1 MGTISK
7 AVITAAGNRQRA
19 LPLQT
24 LVDRDGE
31 TKSVLRIIV
40 DEVIRAGIDE
50 IAVVVCPNTQQSY
63 RTAAGD
69 VGKHLEFIEQENSDG
84 YAHAVYCSR
93 EFVKDDSF
101 LHLVGDHLY
110 VSAETKPCAAQLLA
124 VAEREHCSVSAVQ
137 PTREFNLPYYG
148 TVGGYRLPDQ
158 NSLYRIDDVIEKP
171 TPTEAEQRLVIPG
184 LRAGSY
190 LCFFGMH
197 VFSPLMIELLEHRF
211 RGTDAAPPRY
221 LSQTL
226 AELAKREKYL
236 ACELAGNRYE
246 IAAKYGLF
254 NAQLA
259 LAMEGNDR
267 SELLSSMLDFLAA
280 RQLQNGK

>member
-1 MGTISK
+1 MAKIRK
-7 AVITAAGNRQRA
+7 AVITAAGIRQQA

-40 DEVIRAGIDE
+40 DEVIRAGIED
-50 IAVVVCPNTQQSY
+50 IAVVVRPNSQEAY
-63 RTAAGD
+63 MAAAGD
-69 VGKHLEFIEQENSDG
+69 AGKQLSFIEQKHPEG
-84 YAHAVYCSR
+84 YAHAVYCSLD
-93 EFVKDDSF
+93 FVKEDSF

-110 VSAETKPCAAQLLA
+110 VSAKTNGCAKQLIDI
-124 VAEREHCSVSAVQ
+124 AESESCSVSAVQ

-148 TVGGYRLPDQ
+148 TVGGQRLPDRK
-158 NSLYRIDDVIEKP
+158 NVYRIDDVVEKP
-171 TPTEAEQRLVIPG
+171 TPTEAEQRLVVPG

-197 VFSPLMIELLEHRF
+197 VFTPLMTDLLTHRF
-211 RGTDAAPPRY
+211 EVSEHEHPKY
-221 LSQTL
+221 LSQVL
-226 AELAKREKYL
+226 AELATREKYL
-236 ACELAGNRYE
+236 ACELAGARYE

-259 LAMEGNDR
+259 LAMEGSDR
-267 SELLSSMLDFLAA
+267 NEILSGILDYLATS
-280 RQLQNGK
+280 QIHHDK

>member
-1 MGTISK
+1 MAKIQK
-7 AVITAAGNRQRA
+7 AVITAAGNRQQS

-40 DEVIRAGIDE
+40 DEVLRAGIEE
-50 IAVVVCPNTQQSY
+50 IAVVVCPNTQEAY
-63 RTAAGD
+63 RAAAGEA
-69 VGKHLEFIEQENSDG
+69 GKQLSFVEQGTSKG
-84 YAHAVYCSR
+84 YAHALFCAKD
-93 EFVKDDSF
+93 FVKDESF

-110 VSAETKPCAAQLLA
+110 VSSDTKGCAEQLIA
-124 VAEREHCSVSAVQ
+124 VATEENCSISAVQ
-137 PTREFNLPYYG
+137 ATREFNLPYYG
-148 TVGGYRLPDQ
+148 TIGGRRIPDR
-158 NSLYRIDDVIEKP
+158 NHLYRIEDVIEKP

-197 VFSPLMIELLEHRF
+197 VFSPLMMELLTHRF
-211 RGTDAAPPRY
+211 ENSTNPPPRY
-221 LSQTL
+221 LSQAL
-226 AELAKREKYL
+226 ADLAKREKYL

-254 NAQLA
+254 DAQLA
-259 LAMEGNDR
+259 LAMEGSDR
-267 SELLSSMLDFLAA
+267 DKILSNILDYLAT

>member
-1 MGTISK
+1 MAKIRK
-7 AVITAAGNRQRA
+7 AVITAAGNRQQT

-40 DEVIRAGIDE
+40 DEVIRAGIEE
-50 IAVVVCPNTQQSY
+50 IAVIVRPHSQESY
-63 RTAAGD
+63 RSAAGD
-69 VGKHLEFIEQENSDG
+69 AGKQLTFIEQENPQG
-84 YAHAVYCSR
+84 YAQAIYCSR
-93 EFVKDDSF
+93 DFVKNDPF

-110 VSAETKPCAAQLLA
+110 VSSEAQGCAKQLVDIAET
-124 VAEREHCSVSAVQ
+124 ENCSVSAVQ
-137 PTREFNLPYYG
+137 ATREFNLPYYG
-148 TVGGYRLPDQ
+148 TIGGQRLTDS
-158 NSLYRIDDVIEKP
+158 NNIYRIDEVVEKP
-171 TPTEAEQRLVIPG
+171 TPTEAEQRLVVPG

-197 VFSPLMIELLEHRF
+197 TFTPLVIDLLAHRF
-211 RGTDAAPPRY
+211 ESSKNEPPRY
-221 LSQTL
+221 LSPIL
-226 AELAKREKYL
+226 AELARREKYL
-236 ACELAGNRYE
+236 ACELAGDRYE

-267 SELLSSMLDFLAA
+267 NEILSTILDSLAT
-280 RQLQNGK
+280 RQIHHDK

>member
-1 MGTISK
+1 MAKIRK
-7 AVITAAGNRQRA
+7 AVITAAGNRQQT

-40 DEVIRAGIDE
+40 DEVIRAGIEE
-50 IAVVVCPNTQQSY
+50 IAVIVRPHTQEAY

-69 VGKHLEFIEQENSDG
+69 AGKQLSFIEQETSEG
-84 YAHAVYCSR
+84 YAHAIYCSR
-93 EFVKDDSF
+93 DFVKNDHF

-110 VSAETKPCAAQLLA
+110 VSAEAHGCAKQL
-124 VAEREHCSVSAVQ
+124 AEIAEAENCSVSAVQ
-137 PTREFNLPYYG
+137 ATREFNLPYYG
-148 TVGGYRLPDQ
+148 TVGGQRLADR
-158 NSLYRIDDVIEKP
+158 NNIYRIDDVVEKP
-171 TPTEAEQRLVIPG
+171 TPTEAEQRLVVPG

-197 VFSPLMIELLEHRF
+197 AFTPLMIDLLAHRF
-211 RGTDAAPPRY
+211 EVSEHEPPKY
-221 LSQTL
+221 LSPML

-267 SELLSSMLDFLAA
+267 NEILSTILDSLAT
-280 RQLQNGK
+280 RQIHHDK

>member
-1 MGTISK
+1 MAKIRK
-7 AVITAAGNRQRA
+7 AVITAAGNRQQT

-40 DEVIRAGIDE
+40 DEVFRAGIEE
-50 IAVVVCPNTQQSY
+50 IAVIVRPQTQDTY

-69 VGKHLEFIEQENSDG
+69 AGKQLSFIEQKNAEG
-84 YAHAVYCSR
+84 YAHAVYCAKD
-93 EFVKDDSF
+93 FVNDDPF
-101 LHLVGDHLY
+101 LHLIGDHLY
-110 VSAETKPCAAQLLA
+110 VSAEAQGCAKQL
-124 VAEREHCSVSAVQ
+124 VDIAETEHCSVSAVQ
-137 PTREFNLPYYG
+137 ATREFNLPYYG
-148 TVGGYRLPDQ
+148 TIGGQRLADRK
-158 NSLYRIDDVIEKP
+158 NLYRIDDVVEKP
-171 TPTEAEQRLVIPG
+171 TPTEAEQRLVVPG
-184 LRAGSY
+184 LRSGSY

-197 VFSPLMIELLEHRF
+197 AFTPLMIDLLAHRF
-211 RGTDAAPPRY
+211 EVSEREPPRFV
-221 LSQTL
+221 SQVL

-236 ACELAGNRYE
+236 ACELAGARYE

-267 SELLSSMLDFLAA
+267 NEILSTILDSLAT
-280 RQLQNGK
+280 RQIHHDK